1 MSSLETRHG
10 QNLVTLH
17 GDTDGVKAVVFGP
30 DEKTL
35 ASASASTVWLWDLIL
50 RKEIAV
56 LPGHDEDDD
65 GATAVVFSSD
75 DMTLATSD
83 GDGTVPS
90 RAHGPSRRE
99 HETS

>member
-1 MSSLETRHG
+1 M
-10 QNLVTLH
+10 
-17 GDTDGVKAVVFGP
+17 FGP

-35 ASASASTVWLWDLIL
+35 ASASADGTVRLWDLIL